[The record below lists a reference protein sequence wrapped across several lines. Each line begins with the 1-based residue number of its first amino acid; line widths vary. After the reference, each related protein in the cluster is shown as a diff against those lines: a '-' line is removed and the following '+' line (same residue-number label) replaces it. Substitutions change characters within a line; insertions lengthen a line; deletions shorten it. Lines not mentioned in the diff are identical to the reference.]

1 MIQGFDN
8 ETKPLTDYEMTR
20 LMPII
25 IQGLQAKRGIE
36 RSVTN
41 KQMCDGLRR
50 YGYQVS
56 EPRIRKII
64 NHIRCHGLVIG
75 LVSTSKGYYIAT
87 SRDELD
93 TYIQSLIGRE
103 GAIHEVRMNL
113 EKQRDTF
120 YGKGSY

>member
-20 LMPII
+20 LMPVII
-25 IQGLQAKRGIE
+25 YGLQAKRGVE

-41 KQMCDGLRR
+41 KQMCDGLKR
-50 YGYQVS
+50 YGYQVT

-87 SRDELD
+87 NREELD
-93 TYIQSLIGRE
+93 TYIESLRGRE
-103 GAIHEVRMNL
+103 GAIREVRLNL

-120 YGKGSY
+120 YGKAGY